1 MNMRPLLLAVFLAS
15 TVSARATLNLAPFPS
30 EFEGEGVKYTQLAF
44 KDGKT
49 QVLYVPPPN
58 WTWSGGSTQ
67 LRLAPPAAVL
77 RADAVIEASPLPT
90 PQPLDEKAVAALREQ
105 FMNTLPPGAQG
116 MKIVNEEAS
125 PILLNGNIATYEFT
139 ATYQMFGE
147 TFSRSALFANLPET
161 QLRFKLT
168 GLKKDFDN
176 LHRQFRASLISWQW
190 TAPPPSKTASN

>member
-1 MNMRPLLLAVFLAS
+1 
-15 TVSARATLNLAPFPS
+15 
-30 EFEGEGVKYTQLAF
+30 
-44 KDGKT
+44 
-49 QVLYVPPPN
+49 
-58 WTWSGGSTQ
+58 
-67 LRLAPPAAVL
+67 
-77 RADAVIEASPLPT
+77 
-90 PQPLDEKAVAALREQ
+90 
-105 FMNTLPPGAQG
+105 MNTLPPGAQG

-125 PILLNGNIATYEFT
+125 PVLLNGNIATYEFT